1 MPGNFALLA
10 ALAFSPTLQRFGAA
24 PTAAAS
30 AVGTRPCVATMGLF
44 DAFKKGF
51 ENKDYSQSPGT
62 YEQTN
67 ALSRRFECA
76 LPAACCL
83 IADALPFLA
92 GAHRMSSS
100 RLRRKHSISRMRL
113 PPEHATL
120 RRPRPNIRPARH
132 RLVVAS

>member
-1 MPGNFALLA
+1 MTVHHPTTILGTPAVPLNGGSNLPNLRIRGPRKTNKGRMLGNSVLLTV
-10 ALAFSPTLQRFGAA
+10 LAFSPTLQRYGAA

-76 LPAACCL
+76 LPSACCL
-83 IADALPFLA
+83 IADALCSNGYDTA
-92 GAHRMSSS
+92 
-100 RLRRKHSISRMRL
+100 
-113 PPEHATL
+113 AT
-120 RRPRPNIRPARH
+120 IT
-132 RLVVAS
+132 